1 LVVHAQLVV
10 VEQELLLLELMVMVT
25 KMELLAKQVLHH
37 LLRVLLSPA
46 LVVVAVV
53 QELMAVA
60 QAVVELEMLQM

>member
-1 LVVHAQLVV
+1 
-10 VEQELLLLELMVMVT
+10 MVT